1 MNKHSKLTLV
11 ALALFFSALMSA
23 AANAQS
29 APAPDYVRPP
39 VSEATTPPPPKV
51 ALSQF
56 WAISQGTAIVHY
68 TAPNGVGFS
77 EWIMYVTEGTE

>member
-29 APAPDYVRPP
+29 RPP
-39 VSEATTPPPPKV
+39 VSKATTTPAPTV
-51 ALSQF
+51 QSGQF

-68 TAPNGVGFS
+68 TAPNGVSFS